1 MVSDFIEQHDGFLRL
16 SDADYA
22 VAKVSDP
29 TIVQTARVLLE
40 YGVER
45 EGYWTSMKF
54 MQNIRNAVKTV
65 KHKYPSTSHT
75 VCWIFDQSSCHRAYA
90 DDALNVKCM
99 NVLEVVNRRCKTQS
113 GQIKHKN

>member
-1 MVSDFIEQHDGFLRL
+1 
-16 SDADYA
+16 
-22 VAKVSDP
+22 
-29 TIVQTARVLLE
+29 
-40 YGVER
+40 
-45 EGYWTSMKF
+45 MKF

-90 DDALNVKCM
+90 DDALNVKRM
-99 NVLEVVNRRCKTQS
+99 NIRPETQS